1 VTDDANDRG
10 RADDTPA
17 DEPTRDA
24 RLRPPDPAGTQ
35 PKHDPGSLRPRR
47 KLTVRA
53 TSLWAPPADAEH
65 ADDDEPDIRP
75 RRADEAAAAADDGD
89 VATPPRYSRYSHRVQ
104 FALGALLAIGAA
116 AIVLLVAALIGDN
129 QRSSNTVTLGSSQA
143 WSTWQ
148 PPSGGGV
155 AAAEEIAKHVGEEYH
170 LPNGQQ
176 LVTVT
181 GGPMEYGS
189 VPVTVAVQQ
198 PASRGGAVDL
208 VEGTGVLY
216 RMCDLNGDKDC
227 AIQYGKPTPKRHQL
241 LRREALE
248 LALYSFRYLGV
259 TEVVVLLP
267 PSQVQDR
274 KAKGKNAVKKDDPQA
289 LLFQR
294 EQGDISAALSRP
306 LDRTL
311 STKTPGVGNVS
322 RWPDARA
329 VHTLTDT
336 KVFNY
341 RLQPGNSE
349 PRAFLVLTPLA
360 VR

>member
-1 VTDDANDRG
+1 VSDE
-10 RADDTPA
+10 TPA
-17 DEPTRDA
+17 PDP

-35 PKHDPGSLRPRR
+35 PKHTEDALRPKRR
-47 KLTVRA
+47 LSVEQPT
-53 TSLWAPPADAEH
+53 LWAPPAEDAGRDH
-65 ADDDEPDIRP
+65 DEPDIRP
-75 RRADEAAAAADDGD
+75 RREDEAAAAQDDGD
-89 VATPPRYSRYSHRVQ
+89 VAEPPRYSRYSHRVQ
-104 FALGALLAIGAA
+104 FTLGALLAVGAA
-116 AIVLLVAALIGDN
+116 AIALLVAALIGN
-129 QRSSNTVTLGSSQA
+129 GSSKDDTVA
-143 WSTWQ
+143 VGHSATWSKWQ
-148 PPSGGGV
+148 PASPGGV
-155 AAAEEIAKHVGEEYH
+155 EAAEEIAKHVGQQYH

-181 GGPMEYGS
+181 GGAMEYGNL
-189 VPVTVAVQQ
+189 PVTVAIQQ
-198 PASRGGAVDL
+198 PAARGGNVDL
-208 VEGTGVLY
+208 LEGTGALY
-216 RMCDLNGDKDC
+216 RMCDLHATGGDC
-227 AIQYGKPTPKRHQL
+227 AIKYGKPSPNRHQL

-259 TEVVVLLP
+259 NDVVVLLP
-267 PSQVQDR
+267 PGQVAKR
-274 KAKGKNAVKKDDPQA
+274 KGGTVVKKDDPQA

-294 EQGDISAALSRP
+294 DQSDITAALSRP

-311 STKTPGVGNVS
+311 SSKTPGVATVA
-322 RWPDARA
+322 RWPDAQA

>member
-1 VTDDANDRG
+1 VTDETSD
-10 RADDTPA
+10 P
-17 DEPTRDA
+17 

-35 PKHDPGSLRPRR
+35 PKHTEESLRPKR
-47 KLTVRA
+47 KLTVGQ
-53 TSLWAPPADAEH
+53 TTLWAPPADEAGG
-65 ADDDEPDIRP
+65 DDEPEIRP
-75 RRADEAAAAADDGD
+75 RREDEAPAAVDDGD
-89 VATPPRYSRYSHRVQ
+89 VAVPPSYSRYSHRVQ
-104 FALGALLAIGAA
+104 FALGALLAVGAA
-116 AIVLLVAALIGDN
+116 GIVLLVAALIGDN
-129 QRSSNTVTLGSSQA
+129 RRSDDTVTLGTTQI
-143 WSTWQ
+143 WSKWQ
-148 PPSGGGV
+148 PGSPGGV
-155 AAAEEIAKHVGEEYH
+155 TAAEEIAKHVGRQYH

-181 GGPMEYGS
+181 GGAMEYGNL
-189 VPVTVAVQQ
+189 PVTVAIQQ
-198 PASRGGAVDL
+198 PAARGGNVDL
-208 VEGTGVLY
+208 LDGTGALY
-216 RMCDLNGDKDC
+216 RMCDLHSTGSDC
-227 AIQYGKPTPKRHQL
+227 AIKYGKPSPNRHQL

-259 TEVVVLLP
+259 NDVVVLLP
-267 PSQVQDR
+267 PGQVTDK
-274 KAKGKNAVKKDDPQA
+274 KAKAKASSVVKKDDPQA

-294 EQGDISAALSRP
+294 DQSDITAALSRP

-311 STKTPGVGNVS
+311 STKTPGVGTVA
-322 RWPDARA
+322 RWPDAQA